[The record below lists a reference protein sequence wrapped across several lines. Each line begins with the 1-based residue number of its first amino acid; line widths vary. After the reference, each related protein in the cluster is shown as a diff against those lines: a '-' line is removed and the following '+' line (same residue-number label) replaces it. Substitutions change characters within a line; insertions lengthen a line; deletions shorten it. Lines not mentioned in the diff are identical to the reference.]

1 MDRYA
6 LTEAL
11 LTAGLP
17 PGSFVVAG
25 VHEPDPPPL
34 DCWFLRG
41 APGHWEIG
49 PYERGRA
56 EVRETYVQEAD
67 ACARLLAILTGA
79 A

>member
-11 LTAGLP
+11 LAAGLP
-17 PGSFVVAG
+17 AGSFVVGG
-25 VHEPDPPPL
+25 VHEPDPPAL
-34 DCWFLRG
+34 DYWFLRG
-41 APGHWEIG
+41 APGRWEIG

-56 EVRETYVQEAD
+56 EVRETYEREAD